1 MQLLKWKSQ
10 GTPHHLVNVQEV
22 NYKKTTGDAPHT
34 EIGLIRKSKG
44 RSINHKRV
52 MLDKGKLLKF
62 NISKIDF
69 EEKSSFRTFL
79 PDKFAL

>member
-1 MQLLKWKSQ
+1 ML
-10 GTPHHLVNVQEV
+10 
-22 NYKKTTGDAPHT
+22 PHT